1 MESSF
6 ELPDSLLTLN
16 LYQEC
21 VVLMVLSFRKWVCFF
36 RQDIDQSSLG
46 AIPVYMQACHDIY
59 IYAPELAEAAR
70 ETIAEIDR
78 VEAETLEW
86 DWSVG
91 VDFLNP
97 LRRKYAEVPLS
108 PVSLFAVIHNFDERR
123 KDPLSLALAINAQLA
138 VKPLMP
144 RSAYEQLSEELYRL
158 RKTN

>member
-36 RQDIDQSSLG
+36 RQDIDQSSLE

-59 IYAPELAEAAR
+59 IYAPELTAAAC

-86 DWSVG
+86 DWSLG

-97 LRRKYAEVPLS
+97 LRKKYAEIPLS
-108 PVSLFAVIHNFDERR
+108 PVSLFTVIHNFDKRR
-123 KDPLSLALAINAQLA
+123 EDPRSLALAINVQLA
-138 VKPLMP
+138 VKPFMP
-144 RSAYEQLSEELYRL
+144 RSAYEQLSKELYRQ